1 MAPVHLR
8 GFSMRYALL
17 GLVALTT
24 AAICGLPGL
33 ARAEPM
39 ATIGAI
45 AIHDAW
51 ARASLGQTGTS
62 AVYMILE
69 ASGDQGDRL
78 VGAASPAAASAEL
91 HTHLVE
97 GGVAKMRPVAG
108 VEIEPGAPTVL
119 EPGGLHIMLIGVRNK
134 LVEGEAL
141 PLSLTFEDA
150 GTIEVEVPI
159 RGVGS
164 GVSHGG
170 RGGHQ
175 PPSN

>member
-1 MAPVHLR
+1 
-8 GFSMRYALL
+8 MRYALL
-17 GLVALTT
+17 RLVVLTT
-24 AAICGLPGL
+24 AAICGPAGL
-33 ARAEPM
+33 VRAEQM

-45 AIHDAW
+45 AVHDAW

-62 AVYMILE
+62 AVYMTVE

-78 VGAASPAAASAEL
+78 IGAASPVAARAEL
-91 HTHLVE
+91 HTSVMD
-97 GGVAKMRPVAG
+97 GGVAKMRPLAAF
-108 VEIEPGAPTVL
+108 EIAPGERTVL
-119 EPGGLHIMLIGVRNK
+119 APGGPHIMLIGLRDK

-159 RGVGS
+159 RGVG
-164 GVSHGG
+164 GG
-170 RGGHQ
+170 MRHGGHQ